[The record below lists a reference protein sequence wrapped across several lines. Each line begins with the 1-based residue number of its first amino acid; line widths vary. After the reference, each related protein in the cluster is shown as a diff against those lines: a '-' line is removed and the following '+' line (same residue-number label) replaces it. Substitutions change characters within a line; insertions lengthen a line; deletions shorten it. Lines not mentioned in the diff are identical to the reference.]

1 MKKRD
6 LKLVVIGDSGVGKS
20 SFVSAL
26 INQISNKASVL
37 DKHPPINL
45 PSDILNHPECITTI
59 IDTKCAPH
67 QLPQEIQ
74 IADVILLMY
83 AIDDDG
89 SSERLKRFWLKE
101 LREQGYKQPVLI
113 VGNKLDLLGLEEDRD
128 YHRIFKVIK
137 QLVKDF
143 NSVEMGIECSSI
155 KQQGIYDVINCAQRS
170 YLYPLAPIYSIADK
184 SLTEGFKKAL
194 TRIFRICD
202 RDGDGVWSDI
212 ELEKFQKKVFKRQLD
227 YSDIAGIKDMIEE
240 ELLDNSNKKVIT
252 LEGFIA
258 LQKRGIELMKIQIC
272 WTILRFFRY
281 KDDLTLDESIF
292 TNELIFDQ
300 DAGQTV
306 ELSDIALSK
315 LKQMF
320 EIRCNFNS
328 QKTNTINQKQFDDI
342 FYPVMCKTNFPHLN
356 QYYPQEQD
364 IITLNQW
371 LAMWNAFSFFNYK
384 EAYKLLC
391 YIGIEIKLSDTFK
404 EQNRKDSWSSVQK
417 NIDRK
422 VFHIA
427 IVTRKKH
434 GQLEKQFSNL
444 PLIITTIQNKTYAI
458 SLYDELEAE
467 QQIEKRRLSI
477 IDFLLIDQNCQFET
491 AQLIPIST
499 YNDQE
504 PFWAQINNINGTLHQ
519 IPFGYSD
526 YQIQQL
532 KKQNSLPIIEVAG
545 VVTLLT
551 LILTGGY
558 FLSKKALLKNK

>member
-6 LKLVVIGDSGVGKS
+6 LKLVLIGDSGVGKS

-26 INQISNKASVL
+26 INQISNKALVL
-37 DKHPPINL
+37 DKHQPINL
-45 PSDILNHPECITTI
+45 PPDILNHPECITTL

-83 AIDDDG
+83 SIDDDG

-101 LREQGYKQPVLI
+101 LREQGYKQPVII

-170 YLYPLAPIYSIADK
+170 FLYPLAPIYSIAEK

-202 RDGDGVWSDI
+202 RDGDGVWSDA

-227 YSDIAGIKDMIEE
+227 YSDITGIKDMIEE
-240 ELLDNSNKKVIT
+240 ELHDNSNKKVIT

-281 KDDLTLDESIF
+281 KDDLTLDENIF

-306 ELSDIALSK
+306 ELSEIALSK
-315 LKQMF
+315 LKQIF
-320 EIRCNFNS
+320 EIRCNSRF
-328 QKTNTINQKQFDDI
+328 QQGNTLNQKQFDDI
-342 FYPVMCKTNFPHLN
+342 FYPVMYRTNFPHLS
-356 QYYPQEQD
+356 QYYPQEQNV
-364 IITLNQW
+364 ITLTQW
-371 LAMWNAFSFFNYK
+371 LAMWKY
-384 EAYKLLC
+384 
-391 YIGIEIKLSDTFK
+391 
-404 EQNRKDSWSSVQK
+404 
-417 NIDRK
+417 
-422 VFHIA
+422 
-427 IVTRKKH
+427 
-434 GQLEKQFSNL
+434 SNHDIQV
-444 PLIITTIQNKTYAI
+444 PFPSLIIKKPTSCCVI
-458 SLYDELEAE
+458 LEL
-467 QQIEKRRLSI
+467 K
-477 IDFLLIDQNCQFET
+477 
-491 AQLIPIST
+491 
-499 YNDQE
+499 
-504 PFWAQINNINGTLHQ
+504 
-519 IPFGYSD
+519 
-526 YQIQQL
+526 
-532 KKQNSLPIIEVAG
+532 
-545 VVTLLT
+545 
-551 LILTGGY
+551 
-558 FLSKKALLKNK
+558 

>member
-6 LKLVVIGDSGVGKS
+6 LKLVLIGDSGVGKS

-26 INQISNKASVL
+26 INQIQNKASVL

-45 PSDILNHPECITTI
+45 PPDMLNHPECITTL

-101 LREQGYKQPVLI
+101 LRDKEYKQPVII

-170 YLYPLAPIYSIADK
+170 FLYPLAPIYSIADK
-184 SLTEGFKKAL
+184 ALTEGFKKAL

-202 RDGDGVWSDI
+202 RDGDGVWSDT

-240 ELLDNSNKKVIT
+240 ELHDNSNKTVIT

-281 KDDLTLDESIF
+281 KDDLTLDENIF
-292 TNELIFDQ
+292 TNELIFDY

-306 ELSDIALSK
+306 ELSEIALSK
-315 LKQMF
+315 LKQIF
-320 EIRCNFNS
+320 EIRCNSRF
-328 QKTNTINQKQFDDI
+328 QQGNTLTQQQFDDI
-342 FYPVMCKTNFPHLN
+342 FYPVMCKTNFPHLC
-356 QYYPQEQD
+356 QYYPQEQNV
-364 IITLNQW
+364 ITLAQW

-391 YIGIEIKLSDTFK
+391 YIGIEMKLSDTFK
-404 EQNRKDSWSSVQK
+404 EQNRKDSWVSVQK

-427 IVTRKKH
+427 IVTRKK
-434 GQLEKQFSNL
+434 GQFEQWFCNQ
-444 PLIITTIQNKTYAI
+444 PLIITSIQSKTYAI

-467 QQIEKRRLSI
+467 QQIEKRQLSI
-477 IDFLLIDQNCQFET
+477 IDFLLIEKNCHFQT
-491 AQLIPIST
+491 AQLIPNLL
-499 YNDQE
+499 YDDQQN
-504 PFWAQINNINGTLHQ
+504 FWTQIVKVTEILHKN
-519 IPFGYSD
+519 PFGYSNS
-526 YQIQQL
+526 QMQQL
-532 KKQNSLPIIEVAG
+532 KKQNSLSIVELASVI
-545 VVTLLT
+545 TLLT
-551 LILTGGY
+551 FILTGGY
-558 FLSKKALLKNK
+558 FLGKKVLQKNK

>member
-6 LKLVVIGDSGVGKS
+6 LKLVLIGDSGVGKS

-26 INQISNKASVL
+26 INQISNKALVL
-37 DKHPPINL
+37 DKHQPINL
-45 PSDILNHPECITTI
+45 PPDILNHPECITTL

-83 AIDDDG
+83 SIDDDG

-101 LREQGYKQPVLI
+101 LREQGYKQPVII

-170 YLYPLAPIYSIADK
+170 FLYPLAPIYSIAEK

-202 RDGDGVWSDI
+202 RDGDGVWSDA

-227 YSDIAGIKDMIEE
+227 YSDITGIKDMIEE
-240 ELLDNSNKKVIT
+240 ELHDNSNKKVIT

-281 KDDLTLDESIF
+281 KDDLTLDENIF

-306 ELSDIALSK
+306 ELSEIALSK
-315 LKQMF
+315 LKQIF
-320 EIRCNFNS
+320 EIRCNSRF
-328 QKTNTINQKQFDDI
+328 QQGNTLNQKQFDDI
-342 FYPVMCKTNFPHLN
+342 FYPVMYRTNFPHLS
-356 QYYPQEQD
+356 QYYPQEQNV
-364 IITLNQW
+364 ITLTQW

-391 YIGIEIKLSDTFK
+391 YIGIEMKLSDTFK
-404 EQNRKDSWSSVQK
+404 EQNKKDSWSSVQK
-417 NIDRK
+417 IIDRK

-427 IVTRKKH
+427 IVTRKK
-434 GQLEKQFSNL
+434 GQLEKQFENQS
-444 PLIITTIQNKTYAI
+444 LIITSIHSKTYAI

-467 QQIEKRRLSI
+467 QQIEKRLLSI
-477 IDFLLIDQNCQFET
+477 IDFLLIEQNCHFQT
-491 AQLIPIST
+491 AQLIPISS
-499 YNDQE
+499 YDDKPFLEQIKKVND
-504 PFWAQINNINGTLHQ
+504 ILHQ
-519 IPFGYSD
+519 NPFGYSD

-532 KKQNSLPIIEVAG
+532 KKQNGISIVDVASI
-545 VVTLLT
+545 VTLLT

-558 FLSKKALLKNK
+558 LLSKKTFLKNK

>member
-6 LKLVVIGDSGVGKS
+6 LKLVLIGDSGVGKS

-37 DKHPPINL
+37 DKHQPISLPP
-45 PSDILNHPECITTI
+45 DMLNHPECITTL

-67 QLPQEIQ
+67 QLPEEVQ

-101 LREQGYKQPVLI
+101 LRDKEYKQPVII
-113 VGNKLDLLGLEEDRD
+113 VGNKLDLLGLEDDRD

-170 YLYPLAPIYSIADK
+170 FLYPLAPIYSIAEK

-202 RDGDGVWSDI
+202 KDGDGVWSDA

-240 ELLDNSNKKVIT
+240 ELHDNSNKKVIT

-315 LKQMF
+315 LKQIF
-320 EIRCNFNS
+320 EIRCNSIS
-328 QKTNTINQKQFDDI
+328 QLKNTLNQKQFDDI
-342 FYPVMCKTNFPHLN
+342 FYPVMYRTNFPHLN

-364 IITLNQW
+364 IINLTQW

-404 EQNRKDSWSSVQK
+404 EQNRKNSWSSVQK
-417 NIDRK
+417 SIDRK

-434 GQLEKQFSNL
+434 GQLEKEFGNL

-477 IDFLLIDQNCQFET
+477 IDFLLIDQNCQFDT
-491 AQLIPIST
+491 AQLIPKLS
-499 YNDQE
+499 YNDQK
-504 PFWAQINNINGTLHQ
+504 PFWDQISQINDILHQ
-519 IPFGYSD
+519 NPFGYSES
-526 YQIQQL
+526 QIQLL
-532 KKQNSLPIIEVAG
+532 KKQNSLPIVELASVI
-545 VVTLLT
+545 TLLAFM
-551 LILTGGY
+551 LTGGY
-558 FLSKKALLKNK
+558 FLGKKVLLKNK

>member
-6 LKLVVIGDSGVGKS
+6 FKLVLIGDSGVGKS
-20 SFVSAL
+20 SFVSAIL
-26 INQISNKASVL
+26 NQISNQECL
-37 DKHPPINL
+37 QDKHPPINIPL
-45 PSDILNHPECITTI
+45 NILNHPECITI
-59 IDTKCAPH
+59 LIDTKCAPH
-67 QLPQEIQ
+67 QLPEEIS

-101 LREQGYKQPVLI
+101 LRDKGYKQPVII
-113 VGNKLDLLGLEEDRD
+113 VGNKLDLLGQEEDKD

-143 NSVEMGIECSSI
+143 NSVEMGIECSSS
-155 KQQGIYDVINCAQRS
+155 KKQGIYDVINCAQRS
-170 YLYPLAPIYSIADK
+170 FLYPLAPIYSIAEK

-202 RDGDGVWSDI
+202 RDGDGVWSDT

-240 ELLDNSNKKVIT
+240 ELHDNSNKRVIT

-281 KDDLTLDESIF
+281 RDDLTLDESMF

-306 ELSDIALSK
+306 ELSEIALSK
-315 LKQMF
+315 LRQIF
-320 EIRCNFNS
+320 EIRSNS
-328 QKTNTINQKQFDDI
+328 IQQKNNTIGQKQFDDI
-342 FYPVMCKTNFPHLN
+342 FYPVMYRTNFPNLN

-364 IITLNQW
+364 ITLNQW

-391 YIGIEIKLSDTFK
+391 YIGIEIKLSDSFK

-427 IVTRKKH
+427 IVTRIKH
-434 GQLEKQFSNL
+434 GQLEKLFVNL

-458 SLYDELEAE
+458 SLYDQIEAE

-477 IDFLLIDQNCQFET
+477 IDFLLIDQNCTFET
-491 AQLIPIST
+491 AQLIPISQYDDQASFWT
-499 YNDQE
+499 QIHQVND
-504 PFWAQINNINGTLHQ
+504 ILHQ
-519 IPFGYSD
+519 NPFGYSEF
-526 YQIQQL
+526 QIRQL
-532 KKQNSLPIIEVAG
+532 KKQNSLPILEIFSVIS
-545 VVTLLT
+545 LLAFT
-551 LILTGGY
+551 LTGGY
-558 FLSKKALLKNK
+558 FLSKKILQKNK